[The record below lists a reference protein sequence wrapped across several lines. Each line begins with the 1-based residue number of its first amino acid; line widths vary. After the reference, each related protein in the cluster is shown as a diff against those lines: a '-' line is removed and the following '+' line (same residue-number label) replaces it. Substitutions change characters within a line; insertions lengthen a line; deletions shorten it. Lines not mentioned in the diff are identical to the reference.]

1 MQFITLNNGL
11 LAGMPFDPA
20 LGTASSYGLDEET
33 CRAWNDTVDAA
44 QYDPSCSAPAWQL
57 SFHDSFAPDRRVFIH
72 AERGNAIAF
81 AEGFFQ
87 EGLPCLTPLEA
98 HWFSGCP
105 LLGYEADQLFAH
117 CFSAILQDYEGKFPG
132 FIISALTPG
141 SMLLRSL
148 MAAFRRWYHFRPYAQ
163 PEQRSASLR
172 GGMDGWLSR
181 RSGNFRCKMKKARR
195 RAEEQGIRFERH
207 VPASHEEADAL
218 YARMLDVES
227 RSWKGAANSGI
238 SETPS
243 REFYHAMMHRLAVG
257 PQAGCAR
264 VMFATHEGRD
274 IGFIFGSLS
283 GGELTTRPMLF
294 SPWGMP
300 VQTSRSLDPR
310 GSVYRGQQFSFD
322 QEWRE
327 FSVGDLLQFRQMEW
341 LCEEGVARYDMGMS
355 DDPRMAYKAHWAET
369 VRQQETWIMLPKSSC
384 SLIV

>member
-1 MQFITLNNGL
+1 MIRKTLIINGVTRQLILDQDETLAKVLREHLLLTGCKIGCGEGHCGACNVIMNGKVTKSCVVKMSRVPDNAEITTIEGV
-11 LAGMPFDPA
+11 
-20 LGTASSYGLDEET
+20 GTLSDMHPLQV
-33 CRAWNDTVDAA
+33 AWMAHGCA
-44 QYDPSCSAPAWQL
+44 QC
-57 SFHDSFAPDRRVFIH
+57 
-72 AERGNAIAF
+72 
-81 AEGFFQ
+81 GF
-87 EGLPCLTPLEA
+87 CT
-98 HWFSGCP
+98 
-105 LLGYEADQLFAH
+105 
-117 CFSAILQDYEGKFPG
+117 PG
-132 FIISALTPG
+132 FIISALMPG

-148 MAAFRRWYHFRPYAQ
+148 MAHFRRWYHFRPYAQ

-195 RAEEQGIRFERH
+195 RAQEQGIAYERH
-207 VPASHEEADAL
+207 IPSSPDEANAL

-283 GGELTTRPMLF
+283 GGNLTARPVLF

-300 VQTSRSLDPR
+300 VSSAHRADPR
-310 GSVYRGQQFSFD
+310 NSVYRGQQFSYD

-327 FSVGDLLQFRQMEW
+327 FSVGDLLQFQQMEW

-355 DDPRMAYKAHWAET
+355 DDPRMAYKSHWAET